1 MLYKHTEKIIEVYLN
16 TDERDKD
23 IQEKENQG
31 WKEIRSGY
39 HSFDL
44 KTNTEFISGKIYPY
58 SEFERE
64 IN

>member
-1 MLYKHTEKIIEVYLN
+1 MLYKHTEQIIEVYLT
-16 TDERDKD
+16 TDERDRS
-23 IQEKENQG
+23 IQEREKQG

-44 KTNTEFISGKIYPY
+44 KTNTEFISGNIYPY

>member
-31 WKEIRSGY
+31 QVITV
-39 HSFDL
+39 L
-44 KTNTEFISGKIYPY
+44 I
-58 SEFERE
+58 
-64 IN
+64 